1 MFNLHMHTWRCH
13 HASGEDEEYILKA
26 IKNGYKTVGF
36 SDHAPY
42 VFPADHFSSFRMECE
57 LTEDYVSSVRYLQEK
72 YKGII
77 DIKLGFEVEWYPKFI
92 KEELQYLKSFNYD
105 YIILGQHYT
114 DSEVEPEARY
124 TGSKTND
131 ILTFK
136 KYVNQVIDGAQSG
149 EFAYIAHPDLI
160 NFTGSRAVYREGME
174 YMVKRLKETDVPL
187 EFNFLGYTDRR
198 NYPNDDFW
206 KIVSETGNRVVIGLD
221 AHNPEVYNDNER
233 LNQMKEKIAS
243 FGITP
248 IGNVNEILK

>member
-1 MFNLHMHTWRCH
+1 MHTWRCH

-92 KEELQYLKSFNYD
+92 KEELQYLKSFGYD

-136 KYVNQVIDGAQSG
+136 KYVNQVIEGAQSG

-160 NFTGSRAVYREGME
+160 NFTGNRTVYREGME
-174 YMVKRLKETDVPL
+174 YMVKMLKETDVPL

-206 KIVSETGNRVVIGLD
+206 KIVNETGNRVVIGLD
-221 AHNPEVYNDNER
+221 AHSPDVYSDKER

-248 IGNVNEILK
+248 ISNVNEILK